1 MTRNGSAAGPAPPA
15 RSPPKNGVR
24 RLRAGEGARLMEG
37 RALFDG
43 PLDRRA
49 VDRYLREPANH
60 VWLAYRAGRPVGF
73 LRGTELLQVEH
84 RRKQFFLYEVAVD
97 AAHRRTGVGRSL
109 IRAMLAHARRR
120 GLAEAFVFTSPN
132 NRAAVRLYTSTGGVT
147 ETDADRM
154 FVYANLHRP
163 SRRRAAR
170 C

>member
-1 MTRNGSAAGPAPPA
+1 MTHSLLSSARARRVRFTPDNGI
-15 RSPPKNGVR
+15 R
-24 RLRAGEGARLMEG
+24 RLRAGEGEQLM
-37 RALFDG
+37 RAGHLFDG

-49 VDRYLREPANH
+49 VNRYLREPANH

-97 AAHRRTGVGRSL
+97 PAYRRTGVGRSL
-109 IRAMLAHARRR
+109 VRAMLAHARRR